1 MTEEDL
7 TPRERRAARTRE
19 AILDAAREM
28 ISERGAHGLSLREV
42 ARRIDYSP
50 AGLYEYFGNKDELV
64 AAVVAQGF
72 ERFSRYLLGVPI
84 DLPPRDYLLELGM
97 AYIRFA
103 VENPQHFML
112 IFNTPDLRSSKPDD
126 EFIAEG
132 THHVLIKGIQRCLDA
147 GEISNSYQRE
157 DLVFAAWA
165 TVHGMSTLIVSHLSQ
180 DDHDWLATSRVM
192 LEAWCRGL
200 EQPP

>member
-1 MTEEDL
+1 MMGEAL
-7 TPRERRAARTRE
+7 SARERRAARTRE
-19 AILDAAREM
+19 AILDAAREL
-28 ISERGAHGLSLREV
+28 ISERGAHGFSLREV

-72 ERFSRYLLGVPI
+72 ERFSRYLLSVPTS
-84 DLPPRDYLLELGM
+84 LPPRDYLLELGM

-103 VENPQHFML
+103 LENPQHFML
-112 IFNTPDLRSSKPDD
+112 IFNTPDLRSPKPDD

-132 THHVLIKGIQRCLDA
+132 THHVLVNGIQRCLDA
-147 GEISNSYQRE
+147 GEISNNYRRD

-180 DDHDWLATSRVM
+180 DDHDWLATSRTM

-200 EQPP
+200 RPSP